1 MMASVNFVAYALTTL
16 GSIVLIFGIMALSVF
31 ISHRIRNKCWQ
42 SEDTCELI
50 VGIISV
56 SAGIALYHISP
67 DENTRIQMFF
77 NMKPKCHEETI
88 ECLSKKA
95 EWYKDS
101 AEYKVVRPFTYKDE
115 TKTIDSLKNEIKK
128 YKK

>member
-1 MMASVNFVAYALTTL
+1 MMASVNFVAYVLTFT
-16 GSIVLIFGIMALSVF
+16 GSIVLIFGVVVLSIF
-31 ISHRIRNKCWQ
+31 TSNRIRNKCWEN
-42 SEDTCELI
+42 EDTGMLI
-50 VGIISV
+50 VGIIAV

-77 NMKPKCHEETI
+77 NMKPKCQEETVK
-88 ECLSKKA
+88 CLSKKA

-101 AEYKVVRPFTYKDE
+101 AEYKVILPFSYKDE

>member
-1 MMASVNFVAYALTTL
+1 MMASVNFIAYVLTFI
-16 GSIVLIFGIMALSVF
+16 GSIVLIFGVIVLSIF
-31 ISHRIRNKCWQ
+31 ISRRIRNKCWE
-42 SEDTCELI
+42 SDDTCALI

-67 DENTRIQMFF
+67 DENKRIQMFF
-77 NMKPKCHEETI
+77 DMKPNCQEETVK
-88 ECLSKKA
+88 CLSKMA

-101 AEYKVVRPFTYKDE
+101 VEYKIVLPYKDE
-115 TKTIDSLKNEIKK
+115 TKIIDSLKNEIKK